1 MIRASGFLL
10 GILLMLAVFLLAL
23 SVEVSPPPMQVL
35 VSSEADTSHQVIEPE
50 PTEGVPVEEAVNSV
64 APSASASL
72 EESQLSA
79 WGDGPEVNPQP
90 GIQSMASNET
100 AYREESAKMSRYL
113 VWSPF
118 RSKWAAQGFARRLTL
133 ATGVPVEVINQ
144 ESASFQVVF
153 SYRDDQERQAMVT
166 QIETVTGLELE

>member
-1 MIRASGFLL
+1 MIRASGILL
-10 GILLMLAVFLLAL
+10 GSLLMLAVFLLAL
-23 SVEVSPPPMQVL
+23 SVEVSPPSSQVL
-35 VSSEADTSHQVIEPE
+35 VSNETHTPPQVIGPE
-50 PTEGVPVEEAVNSV
+50 PTEDVPVEDAVNGV
-64 APSASASL
+64 APPASISL
-72 EESQLSA
+72 EEPQLSVRD
-79 WGDGPEVNPQP
+79 DGLEVNPQS

-100 AYREESAKMSRYL
+100 AYHEEAEKTSRYP

-144 ESASFQVVF
+144 EPANYQVVF
-153 SYRDDQERQAMVT
+153 SYRDDRERQAMVT